1 MFTYICNK
9 SIKVWIK
16 RTVVTSGKEG
26 KRVRFGEFLK
36 CICKIYFFKKNQR
49 SKYGKTLIYVQ
60 YEW

>member
-9 SIKVWIK
+9 SIKVWIE
-16 RTVVTSGKEG
+16 RTVITSGKKG
-26 KRVRFGEFLK
+26 SKVGFGEFLNYNF
-36 CICKIYFFKKNQR
+36 YFFKKIQR